1 MTPGARGRR
10 RLAALVLV
18 VAGSLVAGPLAI
30 ATAAAQQDSRAAE
43 RRLERVRKELKDV
56 ASERRKLE
64 GERGD
69 AARELRQSDERVA
82 ASARALQGTE
92 AELARQQEALAGL
105 QARRDALGER
115 MQSQRGELRALLRAS
130 YATGNAAPLKL
141 MLAQDQVADAG
152 RVLTYHRYLQRQR
165 ADRIAALRDEL
176 AELDGVEREI
186 AERQSALERT
196 RDTQRA
202 QVETLQRDRREHAQ
216 TVATL
221 DKRYRDRS
229 SREQALGQDAK
240 SLERLLTRLR
250 AAAAKAE
257 AERKAAAARA
267 ARREGATAGNTRTP
281 ARRTPEVARAA
292 PIQVGGLGWP
302 LSGTLLAGY
311 GGRMPDGRSSNG
323 VLIGAAT
330 GTQVRAVADGTV
342 VFAEWMT
349 GYGMILIVDH
359 GNGAMSLYAHC
370 EALLKSA
377 GDAVKRGDAVATVG
391 NSGGQGQPALYFELR
406 RNGQPVNPA
415 GFLQR
420 R

>member
-1 MTPGARGRR
+1 MTPGARARR
-10 RLAALVLV
+10 MLAALALV
-18 VAGSLVAGPLAI
+18 VSGAVSAD
-30 ATAAAQQDSRAAE
+30 AAAQNSREAE

-56 ASERRKLE
+56 AGERRELE
-64 GERGD
+64 GRRGE

-92 AELARQQEALAGL
+92 AELAQQQEALAGL
-105 QARRDALGER
+105 RERRDALGAR
-115 MQSQRGELRALLRAS
+115 MQAQRGELRALLRAS

-141 MLAQDQVADAG
+141 MLAQDQVADAS
-152 RVLTYHRYLQRQR
+152 RALTYPRYLQRQR
-165 ADRIAALRDEL
+165 AARIAALRDEL
-176 AELDGVEREI
+176 AELDGIEREI
-186 AERQSALERT
+186 AERQSALENA

-202 QVETLQRDRREHAQ
+202 QVATLQRDRREHAQ

-229 SREQALGQDAK
+229 AREQALGQDAK

-257 AERKAAAARA
+257 PERRAAAARA
-267 ARREGATAGNTRTP
+267 AKREAAAGGNARTP
-281 ARRTPEVARAA
+281 ARRAPEVARAV

-323 VLIGAAT
+323 VLIGAAA

-377 GDAVKRGDAVATVG
+377 GDTVKRGDAVATVG

-415 GFLQR
+415 SFLQR
-420 R
+420 G

>member
-1 MTPGARGRR
+1 MTRTARARR
-10 RLAALVLV
+10 MLAALALLVAAV
-18 VAGSLVAGPLAI
+18 VAAD
-30 ATAAAQQDSRAAE
+30 AAAQNSREAE

-56 ASERRKLE
+56 AGERRELE
-64 GERGD
+64 GRRGE
-69 AARELRQSDERVA
+69 AARELRRSDERVA
-82 ASARALQGTE
+82 ASARALQDTE
-92 AELARQQEALAGL
+92 AGLAQQQAALAGL
-105 QARRDALGER
+105 RERRDALGAR
-115 MQSQRGELRALLRAS
+115 MQAQRGELRALLRAS
-130 YATGNAAPLKL
+130 YAAGNAAPLKL

-152 RVLTYHRYLQRQR
+152 RTLTYHRYLQRQR
-165 ADRIAALRDEL
+165 AARIAALRGEL
-176 AELDGVEREI
+176 AELDGIEREI
-186 AERQSALERT
+186 AERQSALERA

-202 QVETLQRDRREHAQ
+202 QVATLQRDRGEHAQ

-229 SREQALGQDAK
+229 AREQALGQDAK
-240 SLERLLTRLR
+240 ALERLLTRLR
-250 AAAAKAE
+250 AAAARAE
-257 AERKAAAARA
+257 AERRAAAARA
-267 ARREGATAGNTRTP
+267 AKREAATGGNARAP
-281 ARRTPEVARAA
+281 AVARAA
-292 PIQVGGLGWP
+292 PATRNVQVGGLGWP

-323 VLIGAAT
+323 VLIGAAA

-359 GNGAMSLYAHC
+359 GGGAMSLYAHC

-420 R
+420 G

>member
-1 MTPGARGRR
+1 MTPGARARR
-10 RLAALVLV
+10 MLAALALV
-18 VAGSLVAGPLAI
+18 VSGAVSAD
-30 ATAAAQQDSRAAE
+30 AAAQNSREAE

-56 ASERRKLE
+56 AGERRELE
-64 GERGD
+64 GRRGE

-92 AELARQQEALAGL
+92 AELAQQQEALAGL
-105 QARRDALGER
+105 RERRDALGAR
-115 MQSQRGELRALLRAS
+115 MQAQRGELRALLRAS

-141 MLAQDQVADAG
+141 MLAQDQVADAS
-152 RVLTYHRYLQRQR
+152 RALTYHRYLQRQR
-165 ADRIAALRDEL
+165 AARIAALRDEL
-176 AELDGVEREI
+176 AELDGIEREI
-186 AERQSALERT
+186 AERQSALENA

-202 QVETLQRDRREHAQ
+202 QVATLQRDRREHAQ

-229 SREQALGQDAK
+229 AREQALGQDAK

-257 AERKAAAARA
+257 AERRAAAARA
-267 ARREGATAGNTRTP
+267 AKREAAAGGNARTP
-281 ARRTPEVARAA
+281 ARRAPEVARAA

-323 VLIGAAT
+323 VLIGAAV

-377 GDAVKRGDAVATVG
+377 GDAVRRGDAVATVG

-415 GFLQR
+415 SFLQR
-420 R
+420 G

>member
-1 MTPGARGRR
+1 MTPGARARR
-10 RLAALVLV
+10 MLAALALV
-18 VAGSLVAGPLAI
+18 VSGAVSAD
-30 ATAAAQQDSRAAE
+30 AAAQNSREAE

-56 ASERRKLE
+56 AGERRELE
-64 GERGD
+64 GRRGE

-92 AELARQQEALAGL
+92 AELAQQQEALAGL
-105 QARRDALGER
+105 RERRDALGAR
-115 MQSQRGELRALLRAS
+115 MQAQRGELRALLRAS

-141 MLAQDQVADAG
+141 MLAQDQVADAS
-152 RVLTYHRYLQRQR
+152 RALTYHRYLQRQR
-165 ADRIAALRDEL
+165 AARIAALRDEL
-176 AELDGVEREI
+176 AELDGIEREI
-186 AERQSALERT
+186 AERQSALENA

-202 QVETLQRDRREHAQ
+202 QVATLQRDRREHAQ

-229 SREQALGQDAK
+229 AREQALGQDAK

-257 AERKAAAARA
+257 AERRAAAARA
-267 ARREGATAGNTRTP
+267 AKREAAAGGNARTP
-281 ARRTPEVARAA
+281 ARRAPEVARAV

-323 VLIGAAT
+323 VLIGAAV

-377 GDAVKRGDAVATVG
+377 GDAVRRGDAVATVG

-415 GFLQR
+415 SFLQR
-420 R
+420 G

>member
-1 MTPGARGRR
+1 MTSGTRGRR
-10 RLAALVLV
+10 LATIVLAVAGVLV
-18 VAGSLVAGPLAI
+18 ASPFAVPDAF
-30 ATAAAQQDSRAAE
+30 AQQNSRETE

-64 GERGD
+64 GQRGD

-82 ASARALQGTE
+82 VSARALQGTE
-92 AELARQQEALAGL
+92 SELATQQTALAGL
-105 QARRDALGER
+105 QARRTALGER

-141 MLAQDQVADAG
+141 MLAQDQVADAS

-165 ADRIAALRDEL
+165 AERIAALREEL
-176 AELDGVEREI
+176 AELESVEREI
-186 AERQSALERT
+186 GDRRLALERALG
-196 RDTQRA
+196 TQRE
-202 QVETLQRDRREHAQ
+202 QVATLQRDRRAHAQ
-216 TVATL
+216 TMATL
-221 DKRYRDRS
+221 DQRYRDRS

-257 AERKAAAARA
+257 AERKAAAARE
-267 ARREGATAGNTRTP
+267 ARREAATGTNTRTP
-281 ARRTPEVARAA
+281 ARRTPEVARAT

-302 LSGTLLAGY
+302 LSGTLLASY

-330 GTQVRAVADGTV
+330 GSQVRAVAEGTV

-359 GNGAMSLYAHC
+359 GNGTMSLYAHC

>member
-1 MTPGARGRR
+1 MTPTARARR
-10 RLAALVLV
+10 MLAALALLV
-18 VAGSLVAGPLAI
+18 SGAVSAD
-30 ATAAAQQDSRAAE
+30 AAAQNSREAE

-56 ASERRKLE
+56 AGERRELE
-64 GERGD
+64 GQRGD

-82 ASARALQGTE
+82 ASARALQDTE
-92 AELARQQEALAGL
+92 AELAQQQAALAGL
-105 QARRDALGER
+105 RERRDALGTR
-115 MQSQRGELRALLRAS
+115 MQAQRGELRTLLRAS
-130 YATGNAAPLKL
+130 YATGSAAPLKL
-141 MLAQDQVADAG
+141 MLAQDQVADAS
-152 RVLTYHRYLQRQR
+152 RALTYHRYLQRQR

-176 AELDGVEREI
+176 AELDGIEREI
-186 AERQSALERT
+186 AERQSALERA
-196 RDTQRA
+196 RDTQRT
-202 QVETLQRDRREHAQ
+202 QVATLQRDRREHAQ

-229 SREQALGQDAK
+229 AREQALGQDAK

-257 AERKAAAARA
+257 AERRAEAARA
-267 ARREGATAGNTRTP
+267 ARREAATGGNARTP
-281 ARRTPEVARAA
+281 ARRTPEAARAA

-323 VLIGAAT
+323 VLIGAAA

-359 GNGAMSLYAHC
+359 GGGAMSLYAHC

-420 R
+420 G

>member
-1 MTPGARGRR
+1 MTPGARARR
-10 RLAALVLV
+10 MLAALALV
-18 VAGSLVAGPLAI
+18 VSGAVSAD
-30 ATAAAQQDSRAAE
+30 AAAQNSREAE

-56 ASERRKLE
+56 AGERRELE
-64 GERGD
+64 GRRGE

-92 AELARQQEALAGL
+92 AELAQQQEALAGL
-105 QARRDALGER
+105 RERRDALGAR
-115 MQSQRGELRALLRAS
+115 MQAQRGELRALLRAS

-141 MLAQDQVADAG
+141 MLAQDQVADAS
-152 RVLTYHRYLQRQR
+152 RALTYHRYLQRQR
-165 ADRIAALRDEL
+165 AARIAALRDEL
-176 AELDGVEREI
+176 AELDGIEREI
-186 AERQSALERT
+186 AERQSALENA

-202 QVETLQRDRREHAQ
+202 QVATLQRDRREHAQ

-229 SREQALGQDAK
+229 AREQALGQDAK

-257 AERKAAAARA
+257 AERRAAAARA
-267 ARREGATAGNTRTP
+267 AKREAAAGGNARTP
-281 ARRTPEVARAA
+281 ARRAPEVARAV

-323 VLIGAAT
+323 VLIGAAV

-377 GDAVKRGDAVATVG
+377 GDTVKRGDAVATVG

-415 GFLQR
+415 SFLQR
-420 R
+420 G